1 MTVFSPES
9 RSAFDQ
15 FYPETPGALTHG
27 LCDHPLLTLDALVH
41 LARALPAAS
50 VEYNPALI
58 PIGIKPEDTPQ
69 STLSIEETIRSIE
82 ENGSWMVLKRIEQHP
97 EYARLLKDTLSELEE
112 ITRTKTGAMLGQEG
126 FIFISSPQAVTPFHF
141 DPEHNIL
148 LQIRGEKTMTVFPKD
163 DERIVDPRAHEDF
176 HLGRHHRNL
185 DWHEEFADVRTDFPL
200 RPGDAVHMPVKI
212 PHWVKV
218 GDEVSISLSI
228 TWRSEW
234 SYREAD
240 ARALNSLL
248 RRAGLNP
255 SAPGRWPHQNAGKSA
270 AWRILRKAG
279 LARGD

>member
-1 MTVFSPES
+1 MSVFSHE
-9 RSAFDQ
+9 AKAGFAAL
-15 FYPETPGALTHG
+15 YPETPGLLTHCLTG
-27 LCDHPLLTLDALVH
+27 HPLLTLEALVH
-41 LARALPAAS
+41 LARALPASA

-58 PIGIKPEDTPQ
+58 PIGIKPEDTPK
-69 STLSIEETIRSIE
+69 SDLSIEETIRSIE

-97 EYARLLKDTLSELEE
+97 DYARLLKETLAELEDV
-112 ITRTKTGAMLGQEG
+112 TQPRTGAMLGQEG
-126 FIFISSPQAVTPFHF
+126 FVFISSPHAVTPFHF

-163 DERIVDPRAHEDF
+163 DERIVDPRAHEEF

-185 DWHEEFADVRTDFPL
+185 EWREEFADVRTDFPL

-240 ARALNSLL
+240 ARALNSVL
-248 RRAGLNP
+248 RRAGLSP
-255 SAPGRWPHQNAGKSA
+255 SAPGHWPHQNAGKA
-270 AWRILRKAG
+270 TAWRVLRKAG
-279 LARGD
+279 LARGS

>member
-1 MTVFSPES
+1 MTAFPPDSKAAFS
-9 RSAFDQ
+9 AL
-15 FYPETPGALTHG
+15 YPETPGPLTHG
-27 LCDHPLLTLDALVH
+27 LADHPLLTLEALVH
-41 LARALPAAS
+41 LAHALPASS

-58 PIGIKPEDTPQ
+58 PIGIAPEDTPK
-69 STLSIEETIRSIE
+69 SNLSIEETIRSIE

-97 EYARLLKDTLSELEE
+97 DYARLLKDALAELEDV
-112 ITRTKTGAMLGQEG
+112 TRTKTGAMLGQEG
-126 FIFISSPQAVTPFHF
+126 FIFISSPHAVTPFHF

-185 DWHEEFADVRTDFPL
+185 EWRDEFADVRTDFRL
-200 RPGDAVHMPVKI
+200 LPGDAVHMPVKI

-218 GDEVSISLSI
+218 GSAVSISLSI

-248 RRAGLNP
+248 RRAGLKP
-255 SAPGRWPHQNAGKSA
+255 SAPGNWPHQNAGKA
-270 AWRILRKAG
+270 TAWRVLRKAG